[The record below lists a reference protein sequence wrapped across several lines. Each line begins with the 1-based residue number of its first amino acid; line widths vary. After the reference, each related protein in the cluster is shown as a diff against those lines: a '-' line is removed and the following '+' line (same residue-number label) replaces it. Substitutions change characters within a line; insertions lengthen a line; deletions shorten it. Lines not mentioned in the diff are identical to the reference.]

1 MRARQARLRKL
12 KVMITTKVQTVLD
25 VLGTK
30 TYSPEWF
37 KLVKLIGAEP
47 TGTTCGI
54 ALVEHGFQSSG
65 FSISENDGSYTE
77 ANFFYE
83 RQNYESFEDEIF
95 KDVELGIERGEV
107 HSELGEP
114 VSTKVR
120 GKHKPVPETDSKDE
134 LRKWELQKEE
144 PIEFFDTYRIDDYVF
159 TLEFDAEDDYL
170 SRVSVLRL
178 ADLPKE
184 RLMDAGLWEDAIR
197 HWQNVASEDKN
208 DLEYIAHLNLAHCYA
223 KLGDVE
229 SAEIEY
235 KLALETSKCM
245 TGDDT
250 PFGITR
256 VRYAAFLLNRGCD
269 RPAFEQLQL
278 HLSEHSDRENLHLI
292 ALAEEYSSACEF
304 QLNEFKIRLSAIT
317 NLEEQADH

>member
-54 ALVEHGFQSSG
+54 ALVEHGFQPSG
-65 FSISENDGSYTE
+65 FSISENDGTYTE

-95 KDVELGIERGEV
+95 KDVELGIERRDV
-107 HSELGEP
+107 HAELGEP

-256 VRYAAFLLNRGCD
+256 LMFAKFLLKQNR
-269 RPAFEQLQL
+269 
-278 HLSEHSDRENLHLI
+278 DREAFSQLKEHLT
-292 ALAEEYSSACEF
+292 EHRDQQNSRDEPQSGEYAHAVGLTPSEF
-304 QLNEFKIRLSAIT
+304 QSRFLS
-317 NLEEQADH
+317 